1 MSNDILPE
9 KSKGRYMTTY
19 ENFITWQKEKNIT
32 SFNEKV
38 LLLYFEEISSKYKP
52 TSLWAIYSMLKS
64 GLKRSH
70 RVNIEEYYQLGAY
83 LKKLSK
89 GYVSKKMKVL
99 SIQNVEKFINEAPDD
114 RYLAIKVA
122 LILGINGG
130 LRCKEL
136 SNLQTNHIENHGE
149 VFVIKIPESKEFVIK
164 GKYYKI
170 MKKYQDL
177 RIASASTNRFFQA
190 YRNGKCRANVI
201 GKNRFGIMPKEIAE
215 FLKLPDPKSYTGHTL
230 CTVSRVPDDR
240 ASVKAERRMGD
251 TPINDS
257 ISRKRPRPEPPA
269 PRDQC
274 RFCGDFK
281 KCSPVVQKPYLMGK
295 TTTLTLNHLRA
306 EVDFSVDSLPTT
318 ICSDCDTKLLE
329 IFQFIKLVNTAQFSL
344 VTVCPNNAT
353 GAASLDQN
361 HSVFEHIEF
370 DTQIVKTEVES
381 DDSNESIG
389 EDSITLSEMIYL
401 RDTHKRKEVDSKH
414 NKKVK
419 RDKVKIQDTDEID
432 DVKSAVIDDYD
443 GNSEDSELTQ
453 EDNSEDSDTGTEV
466 KTCEF
471 NFANIASDYDRKTNF
486 CDVNNQNSSGEDSD

>member
-1 MSNDILPE
+1 MSQL
-9 KSKGRYMTTY
+9 
-19 ENFITWQKEKNIT
+19 
-32 SFNEKV
+32 
-38 LLLYFEEISSKYKP
+38 
-52 TSLWAIYSMLKS
+52 
-64 GLKRSH
+64 RS
-70 RVNIEEYYQLGAY
+70 RRTN
-83 LKKLSK
+83 
-89 GYVSKKMKVL
+89 
-99 SIQNVEKFINEAPDD
+99 NEAD
-114 RYLAIKVA
+114 RRRMQQHDAHQLQRQRERRNAMDRSRRLDAPVVLERAAFHYQPEIDYGADKSVTIGEMTSICRYCKAIKY
-122 LILGINGG
+122 IGEPDG
-130 LRCKEL
+130 LCC
-136 SNLQTNHIENHGE
+136 
-149 VFVIKIPESKEFVIK
+149 
-164 GKYYKI
+164 
-170 MKKYQDL
+170 
-177 RIASASTNRFFQA
+177 A
-190 YRNGKCRANVI
+190 NGKV
-201 GKNRFGIMPKEIAE
+201 
-215 FLKLPDPKSYTGHTL
+215 KLPQLLPPPEPLNSLVLGTNNDSRAETPKAISTIS
-230 CTVSRVPDDR
+230 TVPRVPGDKTSD
-240 ASVKAERRMGD
+240 KAGAGD
-251 TPINDS
+251 TPVNDS